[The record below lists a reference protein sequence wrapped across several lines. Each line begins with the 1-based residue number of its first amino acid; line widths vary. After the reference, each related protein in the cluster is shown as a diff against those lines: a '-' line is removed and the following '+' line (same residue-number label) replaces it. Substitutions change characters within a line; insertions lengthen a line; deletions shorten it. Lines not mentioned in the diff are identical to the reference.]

1 MKLWNLRNESQIM
14 YAVAYGDTL
23 QDAINRTCR
32 EINEKGRAEYTDPGK
47 WDGEEWD
54 STKYGGVL
62 LFV

>member
-1 MKLWNLRNESQIM
+1 MKLWNLQNESQIM

-32 EINEKGRAEYTDPGK
+32 EINENRRAEYTDPEK